1 MKTRIHGTCRFSIG
15 LLLVLS
21 FSVLPSLSSE
31 TAGKPH
37 WIGAGREDATHWIW
51 SEGLHARGQRNDAST
66 GARTF
71 RRSFDMED
79 HAGIRSAVLHLA
91 SSDGFTAR
99 LNHKTV
105 AEAGPSGDF
114 TTVDVTKHLIPLR
127 NEIEVVI
134 SHDGGKRHTSGL
146 AAELTVTW
154 NDGRSRTIRSG
165 RDWSVSTA
173 LEASR
178 PARELGQVNADHR
191 QTTFAHNR
199 TDVLPIFR
207 KTFHLS
213 ADRIDAA
220 RATIVGLGHFEL
232 SINGRKVGDHVLDPP
247 WSNYTASCHSV
258 EFDVSKLLQ
267 PGENVIGVMLGN
279 GMFNVLG
286 GRFAKFIGSYG
297 PPMLHFDMEID
308 QGGRK
313 TSVVSDGTWKTTDG
327 PIRFSCIYGGEDQD
341 AREEQAGWDRPG
353 FHDGD
358 WAPVAQV
365 DGPGGAI
372 MPATAPPIKVVRH
385 LRPASITKLQ
395 DGRYEVDLGE
405 NLSSRPTLLVR
416 GKRGASVTIET
427 AEFRGKPWKGHS
439 YTYTLKGGPE
449 PERFVPRF
457 SFFGFQYLYI
467 SGANWGDDVKA
478 DGELPELL
486 EIGADFISS
495 CGPRIGTF
503 ACSNP
508 LFNEIDAMIDRSVTS
523 NLQHVITDCPHR
535 EKLGWLEVSH
545 LMGPSILYNYDM
557 SGLYRKI
564 ARDMSESQLLNG
576 SVPTIAPEYVRFL
589 DGFFESPEWGSAS
602 VQIPWLLYQWYGDTA
617 ILKDQ
622 YKTMTGYTGY
632 LAGTRLESGLVKGGL
647 GDWFDWT
654 PERGHVGP
662 SQLTPKELT
671 ATCMLYDNARILQ
684 QVASM
689 LDKPE
694 DAHQWKDLADKV
706 RRDFIAHYYDADQ
719 KTVASGSQTSLAL
732 ALHFDLVPESDRG
745 AVLANLVK
753 NLESNQYRQSSGE
766 VAFGFLVMAL
776 AEGGRSDVV
785 YRMINRTDAPGYG
798 HMLRKYGLKTLS
810 EQWDKPGSSLN
821 HCMFGHIQEWFRAYL
836 LGIRQAPGSTGFD
849 KVLIDPYIPDDLEW
863 AQGSFD
869 SPKGRIEVAWKKL
882 GDKVEVTVNAEKADI
897 ALPEGRKDIV
907 WRVNP
912 PDSL

>member
-1 MKTRIHGTCRFSIG
+1 MKKQFPGTRRFGIS
-15 LLLVLS
+15 LLFVLS
-21 FSVLPSLSSE
+21 FSALPSLSSE

-37 WIGAGREDATHWIW
+37 WIGVSRENATHWIW
-51 SEGLHARGQRNDAST
+51 SEGLHARGQRNDASP
-66 GARTF
+66 GVRTF
-71 RRSFDMED
+71 RRSFDIED
-79 HAGIRSAVLHLA
+79 HSGIRSAVLHLA
-91 SSDGFTAR
+91 SSDGYVAR
-99 LNHKTV
+99 LNDKNV

-114 TTVDVTKHLIPLR
+114 KTFDVTRDLIPLK
-127 NEIEVVI
+127 NEIEVMI
-134 SHDGGKRHTSGL
+134 PHDGGKRHTSGL
-146 AAELTVTW
+146 AAELIVTW
-154 NDGRSRTIRSG
+154 DDGRTRTIRSG
-165 RDWSVSTA
+165 RNWSVSTTV
-173 LEASR
+173 EASR

-191 QTTFAHNR
+191 QTTFAPNR
-199 TDVLPIFR
+199 TDALPIFR
-207 KTFHLS
+207 KSFHLS
-213 ADRIDAA
+213 ADQIDAA

-247 WSNYTASCHSV
+247 WSNYADSCHSV
-258 EFDVSKLLQ
+258 EFDVSKMLQ
-267 PGENVIGVMLGN
+267 PGENVVGVMLGN

-286 GRFAKFIGSYG
+286 GRFAKFIGSFG
-297 PPMLHFDMEID
+297 PPMLHFDMVID

-313 TSVVSDGTWKTTDG
+313 TSVVSDQTWKTSDG

-353 FHDGD
+353 FDDGA
-358 WAPVAQV
+358 WATAALVE
-365 DGPGGAI
+365 GPGGAI
-372 MPATAPPIKVVRH
+372 VPATSPPIKVVRQ
-385 LRPASITKLQ
+385 LEPVSITKLP

-405 NLSSRPTLLVR
+405 NLSSRPTLTVR
-416 GKRGASVTIET
+416 GKRGSRVTIET
-427 AEFRGKPWKGHS
+427 AEFRGKPWSGHS

-457 SFFGFQYLYI
+457 TFFSFQYLYI
-467 SGANWGDDVKA
+467 SGATWGDDAKA

-495 CGPRIGTF
+495 CGPRISTF

-535 EKLGWLEVSH
+535 EKLGWLEVAH

-557 SGLYRKI
+557 GGLYRKI
-564 ARDMSESQLLNG
+564 ARDMSESQLRNG
-576 SVPTIAPEYVRFL
+576 SVPTIAPEFVRFL

-617 ILKDQ
+617 ILKEQ
-622 YKTMTGYTGY
+622 YKTMTGYAGY
-632 LAGTRLESGLVKGGL
+632 LAGTRSESGLVKGGL

-654 PERGHVGP
+654 PERGHIGP

-684 QVASM
+684 QVAQM

-694 DAHQWKDLADKV
+694 DVQKWKILADKV
-706 RRDFIAHYYDADQ
+706 RHDFITHYYNADH
-719 KTVASGSQTSLAL
+719 KTVATGSQTSLAL
-732 ALHFDLVPESDRG
+732 ALHFDLVPESDRE

-863 AQGSFD
+863 AQGSFN
-869 SPKGRIEVAWKKL
+869 SPNGRIEVSWKKL
-882 GDKVEVTVNAEKADI
+882 GDKFEVTVKAEKAHI
-897 ALPEGRKDIV
+897 VLPEGRKDIV
-907 WRVNP
+907 WSVNP
-912 PDSL
+912 PHSP